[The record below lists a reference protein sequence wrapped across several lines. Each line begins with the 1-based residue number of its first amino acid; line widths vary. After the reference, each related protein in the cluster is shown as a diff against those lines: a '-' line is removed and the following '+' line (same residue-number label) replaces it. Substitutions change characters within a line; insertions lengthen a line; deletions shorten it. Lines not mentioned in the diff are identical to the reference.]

1 MKKACYILF
10 CVFLSFVVRLNS
22 QEFPPIET
30 YTPEVYGG
38 ENQNWSISQASD
50 KYIYVANNKGL
61 LEFSGAK
68 WNLYP
73 SPNETTIRTVKVID
87 TLIYTGSFREFGYW
101 RKDDFGLLKYTS
113 LSKELGVD
121 FLEDEEVWN
130 IIKLENWILFQSLD
144 RIHIYDLSKKAYT
157 IVASKFKISKLFKVD
172 GKLFF
177 QNISHGLYQI
187 ENGADVLVSDDA
199 IIRDN
204 IIVNIFSVD
213 NQLLVLTQDHGFFKL
228 IDGKLESWNMASK
241 KALSDVSVFSAIQLK
256 DDSFVLGTI
265 SNGLIHLTLN
275 GDVKYSIT
283 QSKGLNN
290 NTVLALFEDED
301 QNIWLGLDN
310 GINCINSQSP
320 YLRFVDNNGVIGS
333 VYTSKVHNGM
343 LYLGSNQGLFCK
355 PIDSLGDF
363 EFIPN
368 TQGQVWFLD
377 VIDNLLFCGH
387 NKGTFL
393 IEGKQ
398 VEKIANVPGT
408 WQIMKVPNHDNLLI
422 QGNYNGLNILEK
434 KGNNWAF
441 RNKVIGID
449 ISSRYFEFLDRNTLF
464 VSHEYHGVF
473 KVELDKSLLNVVSYK
488 QDTSVKKGL
497 TSSFIKYKGDLL
509 YATKEGVFKYD
520 ENTSGFKRDTLLS
533 KLISAEQYTSGRLIP
548 DLETNKLWSLSKEG
562 LHYLA
567 ASQLTGEQ
575 KIETIAFPSELRRD
589 ITGFENISY
598 VGEEKFLMGSATGYF
613 IFDLDKASSYPS
625 EISINQVEI
634 SSSKFETAFEFVN
647 LNAPGLF
654 RNNKNNLKFTYSI
667 PQYLKIQKP
676 QYQYK
681 LEGIYNSWSSWSSN
695 GEVLFENL
703 PYGHYTFW
711 VKGRIGNKETLNSA
725 SYNFEIKRPLLLSNT
740 AIVLYII
747 IVMLFLFFMHT
758 VYKRYYRKQRER
770 LMQKTTREFELKEL
784 ETNQKL
790 MRFKNDKLRE
800 DIEAK
805 NRELGMSTMS
815 LIKKNEF
822 LNTLK
827 KELENAEGDKAIKH
841 IIRIIDKNINNNDD
855 WNLFQEAFNNA
866 DKDFLKKIKQ
876 LHPSLTANDLRLCA
890 YLRLN
895 LASKE
900 IAPLLNIS
908 PRSVEVKRYRLRKKM
923 DLPHETSLTNYIIEL

>member
-1 MKKACYILF
+1 MKKGWYLVF
-10 CVFLSFVVRLNS
+10 CVFISFVFGVNS

-30 YTPEVYGG
+30 YTPEVYGA
-38 ENQNWSISQASD
+38 ENQNWSISQAPD

-61 LEFSGAK
+61 LEFSGSK

-73 SPNETTIRTVKVID
+73 STNETIIRAVKVID

-101 RKDDFGLLKYTS
+101 KKDDFGLLNYTS
-113 LSKELGVD
+113 LSEKLGVE
-121 FLEDEEVWN
+121 FLQDEEVWN

-144 RIHIYDLSKKAYT
+144 RIHIYDQSKETYT
-157 IVASKFKISKLFKVD
+157 SIASKSKISKLFKVD
-172 GKLFF
+172 NRLFF
-177 QNISHGLYQI
+177 QNISNGLYKI
-187 ENGADVLVSDDA
+187 ENGVDVLVSDDA
-199 IIRDN
+199 VIQDN
-204 IIVNIFSVD
+204 IIVNIFNLNS
-213 NQLLVLTQDHGFFKL
+213 QLLILTQDHGFFKF
-228 IDGKLESWNMASK
+228 IDGKWEPWEISAK
-241 KALSDVSVFSAIQLK
+241 TALSTVSVFSGIQLK
-256 DDSFVLGTI
+256 DKSFVLGTI
-265 SNGLIHLTLN
+265 SNGLMHLTPQ
-275 GDVKYSIT
+275 GDVKYSIN
-283 QSKGLNN
+283 QAKGLGN
-290 NTVLALFEDED
+290 NTVLSLFEDED

-320 YLRFVDNNGVIGS
+320 YLRYFDNNGVIGS
-333 VYTSKVHNGM
+333 VYTSIVYNDM

-355 PIDSLGDF
+355 PIDSIEDF

-398 VEKIANVPGT
+398 AEKIANVLGT
-408 WQIMKVPNHDNLLI
+408 WQIRKVPNQDHLLI

-434 KGNNWAF
+434 IGDKWTF
-441 RNKVIGID
+441 RNKIDGIN
-449 ISSRYFEFLDRNTLF
+449 ISSRYFEFVNSNTLF
-464 VSHEYHGVF
+464 VSHEYQGVF
-473 KVELDKSLLNVVSYK
+473 KVELDSSLLELISFK
-488 QDTSVKKGL
+488 QETSVEKGL
-497 TSSFIKYKGDLL
+497 TSSFIKYNDNLL
-509 YATKEGVFKYD
+509 YAVKKGVFKYQ
-520 ENTSGFKRDTLLS
+520 ESTNQFKRDS
-533 KLISAEQYTSGRLIP
+533 IFSELIDENQYTSGRLIP
-548 DLETNKLWSLSKEG
+548 DLKTNKLWSFSSEG
-562 LHYLA
+562 LHYLT
-567 ASQLTGEQ
+567 ASTLTGEQ
-575 KIETIAFPSELRRD
+575 KVETITFPWNIRKD
-589 ITGFENISY
+589 ITGFESISY
-598 VGEEKFLMGSATGYF
+598 AGDNKFLVGSATGYF
-613 IFDLDKASSYPS
+613 ILDLNKTKNHSA
-625 EISINQVEI
+625 EISINQVEV

-647 LNAPGLF
+647 LNAPAVF
-654 RNNKNNLKFTYSI
+654 RNNKNNLKFTYCI

-676 QYQYK
+676 EYQYK
-681 LEGIYNSWSSWSSN
+681 LDGIYNTWSNWSSN

-703 PYGHYTFW
+703 PYGDYTFL
-711 VKGRIGNKETLNSA
+711 VNGRIGNHVSLNSA
-725 SYNFEIKRPLLLSNT
+725 SYSFQIQRPLMLSNT
-740 AIVLYII
+740 AIVLYLVVVI
-747 IVMLFLFFMHT
+747 LFLFFMHT
-758 VYKRYYRKQRER
+758 VYKRYYKKQREQ

-784 ETNQKL
+784 ENNQKL
-790 MRFKNDKLRE
+790 MRLKNDKLRE

-805 NRELGMSTMS
+805 NRELGISTMS

-827 KELENAEGDKAIKH
+827 KELENAEGEKPLKH
-841 IIRIIDKNINNNDD
+841 IIKIIDKNINNNDD

-908 PRSVEVKRYRLRKKM
+908 SRSVEVKRYRLRKKM